1 MKILLSASLFAL
13 ILSGSQASGKVVES
27 AGSEKTVDKIY
38 SIVNYSLKKDPEE
51 KAQNQTSRKV
61 AGSAGPEKA
70 KIVAKKSVVEISP
83 FEDKPNSFKKDSEK
97 KAQNQTSQIVAES
110 TAPKKTEIV
119 AEKSVEKKE
128 ESNRGNGTRGNYV
141 GISLNKNQLNFH
153 EELTATDTPYGIK
166 YKPSASRYGIGAG
179 LTYKY
184 AINFHDFF
192 IAPGAFFEKNWTSSD
207 GNSKIFPDFGYNQV
221 VRLDIDSRY
230 GFTADVGYDFTNKFA
245 AYLMGGYSFINYTA
259 KNGGG
264 TDISNHQTVLKKSS
278 NGSAIVG
285 LGAKY
290 NYSDRVSFNVE
301 ANTQKFNLKNN
312 TDVPYNSG
320 YDIASRYAGRFNTLK
335 VGISYNF

>member
-1 MKILLSASLFAL
+1 MKKLLSASLFAL

-27 AGSEKTVDKIY
+27 AGSEKTVEKI
-38 SIVNYSLKKDPEE
+38 SSFVTYSLKKDPEE

-61 AGSAGPEKA
+61 ARSAGPEKA

-110 TAPKKTEIV
+110 TAPEKTKIV

-141 GISLNKNQLNFH
+141 GISVNKNQLNFH
-153 EELTATDTPYGIK
+153 EEVTSNDGPYNTK
-166 YKPSASRYGIGAG
+166 YKPSASKYGTGAG

-192 IAPGAFFEKNWTSSD
+192 IAPGAFFEKNWTSSN
-207 GNSKIFPDFGYNQV
+207 GNSKVFPDNRYNQL

-230 GFTADVGYDFTNKFA
+230 GITADVGYDFTNKFA
-245 AYLMGGYSFINYTA
+245 AYLMGGYSVIRYTA
-259 KNGGG
+259 KNSGII
-264 TDISNHQTVLKKSS
+264 DNSYQSVLKKSS

-290 NYSDRVSFNVE
+290 NYSDHVSFNVE

-320 YDIASRYAGRFNTLK
+320 YDVASRYAGRFNTLK